1 MWVTNQE
8 DRLNPTFPV
17 FHLVGSLSRLQYCR
31 YLPRGTITLGG
42 RGLMTGALTH
52 QQRDSSIQ
60 EVGVGG
66 EVEGGEEEVEEE
78 EVQCLQS
85 GIFLEN

>member
-1 MWVTNQE
+1 
-8 DRLNPTFPV
+8 
-17 FHLVGSLSRLQYCR
+17 
-31 YLPRGTITLGG
+31 
-42 RGLMTGALTH
+42 MTGDLTH

-60 EVGVGG
+60 EEAGGGG
-66 EVEGGEEEVEEE
+66 EVEVGEEEVEEE